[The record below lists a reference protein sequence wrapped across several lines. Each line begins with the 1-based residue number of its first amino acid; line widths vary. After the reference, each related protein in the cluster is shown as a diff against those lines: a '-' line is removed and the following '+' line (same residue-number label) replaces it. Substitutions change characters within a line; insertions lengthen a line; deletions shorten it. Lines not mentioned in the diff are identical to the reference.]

1 MGNINIGNQLNT
13 FRYEHP
19 ASSTEFNAILH
30 KLISTGIYEGG
41 IVSKVSDSLVKINPT
56 VVVISDPSE
65 NVTIRC
71 ETTLEAEVPV
81 SETNNYIIMR
91 LTWLPQINNY
101 VDIISVAEGDLLEK
115 DIILAKAN
123 FDVETL
129 INFDYSVKTTP
140 LIEQM
145 QKAITTEIYNR
156 EQADLTL
163 QDNIDEKF
171 NISDMINVGGTG
183 SENKG
188 ILTNSL
194 GHIDRSFFTDLFFTN
209 IFDVANQAEMLGLVE
224 AEQGD
229 IARRSDEQKTY
240 FLSASDPSVLENWK
254 VLLYPVSSVAGKTG
268 EIILVKDDIGLSEVD
283 NTSDLDKPIS
293 TATALALEKKASFED
308 LSLKLDKT
316 LREDIDANISNLGI
330 PKAGISEFVS
340 RSDHAHDVFLPFEE
354 ESISGTKSIPIGQ
367 KINYTLTDDIT
378 FDIDLTNFRENKE
391 NWFDIGIHNPDLY
404 FVSFPSN
411 WKWVNNLLPPIGELY
426 INLIG
431 WSFDSINWNVGYI
444 VMGS

>member
-30 KLISTGIYEGG
+30 KLISTGVYEGG
-41 IVSKVSDSLVKINPT
+41 LVSKISDSLVRINPT
-56 VVVISDPSE
+56 VIVISDPSE

-71 ETTLEAEVPV
+71 ETTLEAEVSV

-123 FDVETL
+123 FDVGVL

-140 LIEQM
+140 LFEQI

-156 EQADLTL
+156 EQADLAL

-171 NISDMINVGGTG
+171 NVSDMINVGGTG

-194 GHIDRSFFTDLFFTN
+194 GYIDRSFFTDLFFTN
-209 IFDVANQAEMLGLVE
+209 IFDVANQAEMLDLV

-240 FLSASDPSVLENWK
+240 FLSAGDPSVLENWK
-254 VLLYPVSSVAGKTG
+254 VLLYPVSSVAGRTG
-268 EIILVKDDIGLSEVD
+268 EIILVKDDVGLSEVD
-283 NTSDLDKPIS
+283 NTSDLDKPVS
-293 TATALALEKKASFED
+293 TATALALSDKANIED
-308 LSLKLDKT
+308 LALKLDKAS
-316 LREDIDANISNLGI
+316 RENIDANISNLGI
-330 PKAGISEFVS
+330 PKAGISENVS
-340 RSDHAHDVFLPFEE
+340 RSDHTHDVFLPFEE
-354 ESISGTKSIPIGQ
+354 ESISGTKNIPIGQ
-367 KINYTLTDDIT
+367 KVNYTLTDDTT
-378 FDIDLTNFRENKE
+378 FDVDLTNFRENKE
-391 NWFDIGIHNPDLY
+391 NWFDIGIYNPDLY
-404 FVSFPSN
+404 FVTFPSN
-411 WKWVNNLLPPIGELY
+411 WKWVNNLLPPIGEPY

-444 VMGS
+444 VIGS